1 MRNIN
6 RMNDYFVR
14 YLLGSI
20 GNEDILE
27 NIVNCVLID
36 SGFEEVH
43 NLEIINPH
51 NLPENINLKESVL
64 DVKAITKDNKKI
76 IIEVQLSGN
85 IDFVKRI
92 FYYISKNIVS
102 ELNEN
107 ESYDIISQVISIN
120 FVNFNMDFND
130 EGKAHRC
137 FKLIDTENHNV
148 SLDMM
153 QMHII
158 EIPRFIKILNN
169 SNIDDIKKNKILS
182 WIEFFTVKDLYKVKD
197 KLKEVNY
204 IMPKVIDKYER
215 FISSEEEMEVY
226 NARDAFLYGQTIMLK
241 REREEG
247 IKEGIKEGIEQG
259 KKEQQIS
266 IAKKLKKSG
275 IDIKIISENTDLSIE
290 EIEKL

>member
-14 YLLGSI
+14 YLLGSL

-27 NIVNCVLID
+27 NIVNCVLRD
-36 SGFEEVH
+36 SKFDEVH
-43 NLEIINPH
+43 DLEIINPH

-64 DVKAITKDNKKI
+64 DVKARTKDNKKI
-76 IIEVQLSGN
+76 IIEIQLSGN

-92 FYYISKNIVS
+92 FYYISKNVVS
-102 ELNEN
+102 EINEN
-107 ESYDIISQVISIN
+107 EPYDIISQIISIN
-120 FVNFNMDFND
+120 FVNFNMDFYD

-137 FKLIDTENHNV
+137 FKLIDTENHSV

-158 EIPRFIKILNN
+158 EVPRFIKILNN
-169 SNIDDIKKNKILS
+169 ANTDDIKKNKILS
-182 WIEFFTVKDLYKVKD
+182 WIEFFTVKDLDKVKD
-197 KLKEVNY
+197 KLKEVND

-215 FISSEEEMEVY
+215 FISSKEEMEVY

-241 REREEG
+241 RERDEG
-247 IKEGIKEGIEQG
+247 IREGIEQG

-266 IAKKLKKSG
+266 IAKKLKESG

-290 EIEKL
+290 EIKKL

>member
-14 YLLGSI
+14 YLLGSL

-27 NIVNCVLID
+27 NIVNCVLRD
-36 SGFEEVH
+36 SKFDEVYD
-43 NLEIINPH
+43 LEIINPH

-64 DVKAITKDNKKI
+64 DVKAKTKDNKKI
-76 IIEVQLSGN
+76 IIEIQLSGN

-92 FYYISKNIVS
+92 FYYISKNVVS
-102 ELNEN
+102 EINEN
-107 ESYDIISQVISIN
+107 EPYDIISIN
-120 FVNFNMDFND
+120 FVNFNMDFYD

-137 FKLIDTENHNV
+137 FKLIDTENHSV

-158 EIPRFIKILNN
+158 EVPRFIKILNN
-169 SNIDDIKKNKILS
+169 ANTDDIKKNKILS
-182 WIEFFTVKDLYKVKD
+182 WIEFFTVKDLDKVKD
-197 KLKEVNY
+197 KLKEVND

-215 FISSEEEMEVY
+215 FISSKEEMEVY

-241 REREEG
+241 RERD
-247 IKEGIKEGIEQG
+247 EGIKEGIEQG

-266 IAKKLKKSG
+266 IAKKLKESG

-290 EIEKL
+290 EIKKL